1 MPDIFVSY
9 SRDDQAV
16 ARRYAEALTAA
27 GLDVWWDATLRSGEA
42 YDEVTENALRTAKA
56 VVVLWSKRSVTS
68 RWVRAEATLA
78 DRNKTLVPVMIEA
91 CERPIMFELTQ
102 TADLIHWRG
111 AADDSAW
118 RAFLDDV
125 LRFVGREGA
134 ALSASPAPPPADPIL
149 AVLPFDNLST
159 DAEMQFFS
167 DGVSEEII
175 QRLAHGA
182 AMKVIGRTSS
192 FQFRGP
198 EKAAAANA
206 LRATHVLDGSVRRAG
221 ARVRIAAH
229 LVEASSQTT
238 LWSDRYDRGLDDV
251 FAVQDEI
258 SEQIAAALDS
268 AFTSRVRPAIEPAL
282 YDVFL
287 RASAKQMSPDELR
300 TCIGLLEIVTARAPS
315 FGEAWGRLAYQR
327 AYLRNYQPFSER
339 PELAA
344 RVRAEADRALTLDPH
359 NVDALTGLFLIT
371 PPYGAFG
378 EAEAAIARLREAGA
392 SGEGRMF
399 IGWHARAV
407 GRLRESAVETE
418 RMFQLDALNANV
430 ANVTALARMASGDI
444 EAAVPLWRDLLI
456 RTPDMSYPVANLMR
470 AYAFQGDWDAVDA
483 LLDPAAKRPLRQ
495 FEDGLSFINAKRAG
509 TAEAAAAYMA
519 RVESEFAQTGATEI
533 SRLVYAA
540 HLGRVDD
547 VYDLI
552 ARAPLGPR
560 GAATDAIGPDGYR
573 TGLLFWRCM
582 PEIRSDH
589 RFAQLCARLGLV
601 DFWSASG
608 QWPDCAEE
616 TPYDFRAACLAA
628 QDTPRERY
636 AF

>member
-16 ARRYAEALTAA
+16 ARRFADAFAA
-27 GLDVWWDATLRSGEA
+27 AALDVWWDATLRSGEA

-56 VVVLWSKRSVTS
+56 VVVLWSKKSVTS

-78 DRNKTLVPVMIEA
+78 DRNKTLVPVMIEV

-111 AADDSAW
+111 AADDGAW

-125 LRFVGREGA
+125 LRFVGREISA
-134 ALSASPAPPPADPIL
+134 ASVAPPAPADPIL

-175 QRLAHGA
+175 QRLARGA

-192 FQFRGP
+192 FQFRGA
-198 EKAAAANA
+198 EKAGAASA
-206 LRATHVLDGSVRRAG
+206 LRATHVLDGSIRRAG

-229 LVEASSQTT
+229 LVEAASQTT

-268 AFTSRVRPAIEPAL
+268 AFTSRARPSVDPAL

-287 RASAKQMSPDELR
+287 RASPKQMSPDELR
-300 TCIGLLEIVTARAPS
+300 TNIGLLEIVTARAPG
-315 FGEAWGRLAYQR
+315 FAEGWGRLAYQR
-327 AYLRNYQPFSER
+327 AYLRTYHPFSER
-339 PELAA
+339 AQIAA
-344 RVRAEADRALTLDPH
+344 RVREESARALALDPH

-378 EAEAAIARLREAGA
+378 EAEAAIERLRAAGA
-392 SGEGRMF
+392 YGEGQMF
-399 IGWHARAV
+399 VGWHARAV

-430 ANVTALARMASGDI
+430 ANITALARMASGDI

-470 AYAFQGDWDAVDA
+470 AYAFQGDWGAVDA

-495 FEDGLSFINAKRAG
+495 FEDGLSFIAAKRQG
-509 TAEAAAAYMA
+509 TSEAAAAYMA

-560 GAATDAIGPDGYR
+560 GGAADAIGPDGYR

-582 PEIRSDH
+582 PEIRNDP

-601 DFWSASG
+601 DFWIDSG
-608 QWPDCAEE
+608 KWPDCAEE
-616 TPYDFRAACLAA
+616 TPYDFRAACLDVR
-628 QDTPRERY
+628 DTPREPY
-636 AF
+636 VF

>member
-16 ARRYAEALTAA
+16 ARRYADAFAAA

-56 VVVLWSKRSVTS
+56 VVVLWSKKSVTS
-68 RWVRAEATLA
+68 RWVRSEATLA
-78 DRNKTLVPVMIEA
+78 DRNKTLIPVMIEP

-111 AADDSAW
+111 GGDDAAW

-134 ALSASPAPPPADPIL
+134 VEPVFPPPPADPIL

-175 QRLAHGA
+175 QRLARGA

-192 FQFRGP
+192 FQFRGA
-198 EKAAAANA
+198 EKAAAASA

-268 AFTSRVRPAIEPAL
+268 AFTSQARTVIEPAL

-287 RASAKQMSPDELR
+287 RASPKQMSPDELR
-300 TCIGLLEIVTARAPS
+300 TNIGLLEIVTARAPS
-315 FGEAWGRLAYQR
+315 FAEAWGRLAYQR

-339 PELAA
+339 PQIAE
-344 RVRAEADRALTLDPH
+344 RVRAEADRALALDPH
-359 NVDALTGLFLIT
+359 NIDALTGLFLIT
-371 PPYGAFG
+371 PPYGAID
-378 EAEAAIARLREAGA
+378 EAEAAIERLRAAGVH
-392 SGEGRMF
+392 GEGQMF
-399 IGWHARAV
+399 IGWHARAI
-407 GRLRESAVETE
+407 GRVRESAVETE

-430 ANVTALARMASGDI
+430 VNITALARMASGDI

-456 RTPDMSYPVANLMR
+456 RAPDMSYPVANLMR
-470 AYAFQGDWDAVDA
+470 AYSFQGDWGAVDA

-495 FEDGLSFINAKRAG
+495 FEDGLSFINAKREG

-552 ARAPLGPR
+552 ARASLGPR

-582 PEIRSDH
+582 PEIRNDP
-589 RFAQLCARLGLV
+589 RFARLCARLGLV
-601 DFWSASG
+601 DFWTASG
-608 QWPDCAEE
+608 KWPDCAEE
-616 TPYDFRAACLAA
+616 TPFDFRAACLAA
-628 QDTPRERY
+628 QDTPREPY